1 MLHTVD
7 KLYVIIFVAVSFHVN
22 CGSPD
27 VLIVDLLYSDLFVQ
41 FVYPPAAC
49 WIAVTGPYNIWLLG
63 VYTNIQTYLKLEVIT
78 AGINPVWNDDVY
90 WLFNYNDIELVT
102 VISLVSL

>member
-1 MLHTVD
+1 MYTGD

-27 VLIVDLLYSDLFVQ
+27 GLIVDLLYSVLFVQ

-49 WIAVTGPYNIWLLG
+49 
-63 VYTNIQTYLKLEVIT
+63 
-78 AGINPVWNDDVY
+78 
-90 WLFNYNDIELVT
+90 
-102 VISLVSL
+102 